1 MRTGEATRERCTAR
15 HLDEAGYAVVEGF
28 IDGAGLL
35 ALRREVDD
43 ALRAAPAPAPGCE
56 RPHNRLVALRWSDAT
71 VDLLLADERR
81 RRTVATVTAG
91 ADLRWISGYVSVKEP
106 RTPALWWHQDWW
118 CWSHPVTLRR
128 SAAQVALLVYLSE
141 TTESTGALRVLPGSH
156 HTGVPLHATL
166 PAAHAEGAELPSEHA
181 AVSDQPGQVTLAVG
195 AGDAVVLDY
204 RLLHGTHP
212 NASARRRDCVLL
224 SFTPSWGDLPVDVR
238 AHLVQH
244 LALPTDDE
252 PVPAAPWRADLLP
265 TFAGIRADLEVDRVA
280 PAHFGVRD

>member
-1 MRTGEATRERCTAR
+1 MRIVEARCERRTAR
-15 HLDEAGYAVVEGF
+15 HLEEEGYAVLEGF
-28 IDGAGLL
+28 IDGDELR
-35 ALRREVDD
+35 ALRREVGA
-43 ALRAAPAPAPGCE
+43 ALRAAPEPAPGCE
-56 RPHNRLVALRWSDAT
+56 RPHNRLLPLRWSDAP
-71 VDLLLADERR
+71 VDRILGDQRR
-81 RRTVATVTAG
+81 RRAVATVTAG

-141 TTESTGALRVLPGSH
+141 TTDVTGALRVLPGSH
-156 HTGVPLHATL
+156 HAGVPLHATL
-166 PAAHAEGAELPSEHA
+166 PEAHAQGEELPPAHA
-181 AVSDQPGQVTLAVG
+181 ALGDQPGQVTLAVS

-212 NASARRRDCVLL
+212 NASARRRDCMLL
-224 SFTPSWGDLPVDVR
+224 SFTPCWADLPVDLR

-252 PVPAAPWRADLLP
+252 RVPPAPWRAELLP
-265 TFAGIRADLEVDRVA
+265 AFAGARADLELDRVA
-280 PAHFGVRD
+280 PADFAVRD